1 MGKKLA
7 IFCDGTWNEAS
18 LKERTNVARLFEA
31 TTNNDGN
38 GSHQLTHYVRGV
50 GTTRAEKFI
59 GGATGY
65 GISDNIKNA
74 YSFRVA
80 NYEDGDDLF
89 LFGFSRGAYTA
100 RSLAGLIRNIGIL
113 KRENLHL
120 IEYGFEQ
127 YRDKKDPLWHLTE
140 SYQ

>member
-1 MGKKLA
+1 MRSFLSSIAASGASNLYCKALGSEVADMGKKLA

-38 GSHQLTHYVRGV
+38 RSHQLTHYVRGV

-74 YSFRVA
+74 YSFLVA
-80 NYEDGDDLF
+80 TFSCLDLAAEPTQP
-89 LFGFSRGAYTA
+89 GALRALSGT
-100 RSLAGLIRNIGIL
+100 S
-113 KRENLHL
+113 
-120 IEYGFEQ
+120 EY
-127 YRDKKDPLWHLTE
+127 
-140 SYQ
+140 